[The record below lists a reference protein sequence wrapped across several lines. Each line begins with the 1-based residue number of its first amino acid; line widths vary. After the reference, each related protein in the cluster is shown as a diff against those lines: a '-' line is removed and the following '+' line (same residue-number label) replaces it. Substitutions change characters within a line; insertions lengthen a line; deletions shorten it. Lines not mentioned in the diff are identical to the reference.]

1 LPLELLE
8 RLERLELLELLE
20 RLELLGKEEDA
31 SELLLPAFS
40 KSSKLWVPQPRIVKK
55 ASERNAVSR
64 AS

>member
-1 LPLELLE
+1 LPLELLDE
-8 RLERLELLELLE
+8 EEIASELLE

-40 KSSKLWVPQPRIVKK
+40 KSSKLWVPQPRIIKK